1 MIYIKSIRIF
11 DKDINLLAEI
21 DDYES
26 IDITRRFYKTGEF
39 ELKIRTNK
47 LHTDKL
53 VKNNLLLISKSF
65 NKVGIILHRESSGE
79 DNTDLL
85 IIKGCLLQGLTS
97 RRLIIPN
104 TEDSYMSFKGSQEY
118 IIKSF
123 VEKNCVDPMDL
134 KRKINRFN
142 IAENKNR
149 GKEDSWRSS
158 YENLG
163 DKLNEISEYSGLGW
177 NINLDIK
184 NKSFIFDVI
193 ESKDLTVNQ
202 NLLPPVIFRNDFNN
216 IKTRKYTESIINSK
230 NVAYSGIK
238 EDSSKLVLSVGNTSD
253 FERIET
259 FVDCNDEDIDEITKA
274 GNVILKE
281 LEELKTFEID
291 VRHNNTFIYEKD
303 YDLGDIV
310 TIQDKKLKVTMD
322 SKIVEV
328 KETYTPKTFDVK
340 LTFGKSIPSL
350 LTTIK
355 RAVK

>member
-1 MIYIKSIRIF
+1 M
-11 DKDINLLAEI
+11 
-21 DDYES
+21 
-26 IDITRRFYKTGEF
+26 
-39 ELKIRTNK
+39 
-47 LHTDKL
+47 
-53 VKNNLLLISKSF
+53 
-65 NKVGIILHRESSGE
+65 
-79 DNTDLL
+79 
-85 IIKGCLLQGLTS
+85 
-97 RRLIIPN
+97 
-104 TEDSYMSFKGSQEY
+104 
-118 IIKSF
+118 
-123 VEKNCVDPMDL
+123 
-134 KRKINRFN
+134 
-142 IAENKNR
+142 
-149 GKEDSWRSS
+149 
-158 YENLG
+158 
-163 DKLNEISEYSGLGW
+163 
-177 NINLDIK
+177 
-184 NKSFIFDVI
+184 
-193 ESKDLTVNQ
+193 
-202 NLLPPVIFRNDFNN
+202 
-216 IKTRKYTESIINSK
+216 
-230 NVAYSGIK
+230 
-238 EDSSKLVLSVGNTSD
+238 LSVWNTSD

>member
-1 MIYIKSIRIF
+1 MKSIRVF

-21 DDYES
+21 DNYES

-39 ELKIRTNK
+39 ELKIKASK

-53 VKNNLLLISKSF
+53 FKNNLLLVGKNF
-65 NKVGIILHRESSGE
+65 NKVGIILHREFSGE
-79 DNTDLL
+79 DNSDFL
-85 IIKGCLLQGLTS
+85 IVKGCLLQGILG
-97 RRLIIPN
+97 RRLIIPD
-104 TEDSYMSFKGSQEY
+104 TQDSYMSFKGSQEY

-123 VEKNCVDPMDL
+123 IEMNCINPNDL
-134 KRKINRFN
+134 KRKISRLTL
-142 IAENKNR
+142 AENKNR
-149 GKEDSWRSS
+149 GREDSWRSS

-163 DKLNEISEYSGLGW
+163 DKLSEIAEYSGLGL
-177 NINLDIK
+177 NISLDIK
-184 NKSFIFDVI
+184 NKSFVFDII
-193 ESKDLTVNQ
+193 EPKDLTINQ
-202 NLLPPVIFRNDFNN
+202 NILPPVIFRNDFNN